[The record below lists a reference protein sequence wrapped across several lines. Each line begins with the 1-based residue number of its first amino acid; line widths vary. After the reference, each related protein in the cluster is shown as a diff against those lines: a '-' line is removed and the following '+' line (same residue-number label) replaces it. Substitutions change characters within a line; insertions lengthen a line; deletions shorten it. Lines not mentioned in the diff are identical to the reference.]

1 MACNALSGFFIMVRK
16 AEHER
21 RAELIAATIREIAAV
36 GSLDVTT
43 SQIAKSA
50 GVSSGLA
57 FHYFKDKDS
66 LFLAAMRDII
76 MRYGMEVREGLRKAK
91 GPEERLKAV
100 IHASFERRNF
110 RHETIA
116 AWLNFYTLALRS
128 AEARRLLHVYQ
139 QRLHSNLVHDLR
151 TLVGDRA
158 PDVARRI
165 AGLID
170 GLYLRYA
177 LDLTDDISHEASE
190 HVLHAL
196 AAECSRS
203 SGNPETII
211 SGGRACPMNAIA
223 KSQE

>member
-1 MACNALSGFFIMVRK
+1 MARK

-36 GSLDVTT
+36 GSLNVTT

-66 LFLAAMRDII
+66 LFLAAMRDIL
-76 MRYGMEVREGLRKAK
+76 MRYGLEVRKALNK
-91 GPEERLKAV
+91 AETPEERLKA
-100 IHASFERRNF
+100 IAYASFEHKNF
-110 RHETIA
+110 RRETIA
-116 AWLNFYTLALRS
+116 AWLNFYTLALKS
-128 AEARRLLHVYQ
+128 AEARRLLYVYQ
-139 QRLHSNLVHDLR
+139 RRLHSNLVYDLR
-151 TLVGDRA
+151 ALVGERA

-177 LDLTDDISHEASE
+177 LDGTDNMGHEAGE
-190 HVLHAL
+190 HVLRAL
-196 AAECSRS
+196 AAECTEIHK
-203 SGNPETII
+203 NQDI
-211 SGGRACPMNAIA
+211 SIENADPCPMDPIA
-223 KSQE
+223 KPQE